1 MRAEFVF
8 RIFDKHINQL
18 IRVCK
23 QCPPEKRRVIPE
35 GFSNN
40 IHWHLGHVL
49 VTTEFDV
56 LSLSEQPSILP
67 ESYKSFFAYGSKPAD
82 WKEEPPEWDLLISKL
97 KELRNHI
104 HEVLKDRLDEPVKEN
119 FLHAQ
124 TISELIY
131 LTAMHMFYHQ
141 GIIYGMMKSLEAKV
155 TEPQAVPS
163 DTAIF
168 AGGCFWHMEETF
180 QQLEGVSN
188 VYTGYTGGHDTNPT
202 YVKVVSNTTDHLES
216 VEVHFNPNEITYEE
230 LLQVFWSNIDPTA
243 GGHYGDRGNEHQSA
257 IFYKNNEQKEQ
268 AEISRHKLRES
279 KRFDKPIATE
289 IAAATTFYKA
299 EDEHQNFY
307 EKTRSATKYRMSE
320 FNSGR
325 GFYFE

>member
-23 QCPPEKRRVIPE
+23 QCPPEKRSVIPE
-35 GFSNN
+35 GFINN
-40 IHWHLGHVL
+40 MHWHLGHLL
-49 VTTEFDV
+49 VITEYDV
-56 LSLSEQPSILP
+56 LTLSDQPCILP

-82 WKEEPPEWDLLISKL
+82 WKEEPPEWDILISKL
-97 KELRNHI
+97 KELRNHV
-104 HEVLKDRLDEPVKEN
+104 HDVLQDRLDEPVKEN
-119 FLHAQ
+119 LLHAQ

-131 LTAMHMFYHQ
+131 LTAMHMSYHQ
-141 GIIYGMMKSLEAKV
+141 GIVYGMMRSLDSKV
-155 TEPQAVPS
+155 TEPQAIAS

-168 AGGCFWHMEETF
+168 AGGCFWHMEEVF

-188 VYTGYTGGHDTNPT
+188 VYTGYTGGRDTNPT
-202 YVKVVSNTTDHLES
+202 YLKVVSNTTDHLES

-243 GGHYGDRGNEHQSA
+243 GGHDGDRGNEHQSA
-257 IFYKNNEQKEQ
+257 IFYMNNDQKEL
-268 AEISRHKLRES
+268 AEVSLHNLREA
-279 KRFDKPIATE
+279 KRFGKPIATK